1 MRDEAMAT
9 AEICRAELRDSKAA
23 YDELLLK

>member
-1 MRDEAMAT
+1 MRDEAVAT
-9 AEICRAELRDSKAA
+9 AEMCRAELRDSKGA